1 MRMRKMKSPSTC
13 AEGPS
18 VRDSDSF
25 PCSPHA
31 PHFSPALERR
41 PDAALEPEAVDRR
54 RRMNRADAAQPD
66 AGPLES
72 AFLRRAQNEPGGL
85 EDGNTGFSESLRGDV
100 LQTSHGRL
108 PWLKRRGGAGI
119 PSPPLGAHFGP
130 AGLTGMPADLDMSNR
145 FIRPLP
151 PSSEERKRRCGL

>member
-25 PCSPHA
+25 PRSPHA

-54 RRMNRADAAQPD
+54 GGVNRADAAQTD

-72 AFLRRAQNEPGGL
+72 AFLQHAPRRWIGHARRRLQRVVL
-85 EDGNTGFSESLRGDV
+85 EIAERMVDERVHRF
-100 LQTSHGRL
+100 GRIAFA
-108 PWLKRRGGAGI
+108 PM
-119 PSPPLGAHFGP
+119 GP
-130 AGLTGMPADLDMSNR
+130 AEPV
-145 FIRPLP
+145 
-151 PSSEERKRRCGL
+151 